1 MTSPLE
7 GLALRCLMPGF
18 VGTKAPGWIMR
29 RAADG
34 LGGAVI
40 FGRNVVTSEQLADLT
55 GSLHAARPE
64 LVIATDE
71 EGGDVTRL
79 EARTGSS
86 FPGNLALGAAGD
98 PNLTRQV
105 ASAMGSEL
113 ADVGIDLDLAPVAD
127 VNSNP
132 QNPVIGVRSFGSE
145 ADAVARHTAAWIEGM
160 QGAGVA
166 ACAKH
171 FPGHGDVA
179 LDSHLALPVVGE
191 DPHVRALQPFKAAI
205 AGGVQAIMSAHV
217 LAPTIDDV
225 PATISRKIMTGVLR
239 QDMGFTGLAITD
251 GLEMRGLAD
260 GRGVAE
266 GAVSALAAGCD
277 ALCIGGGLA
286 DEDVVDE
293 VVRAVVAAVERGRL
307 PEQRLAEAASRVDS
321 LAAWRLGHR
330 HAVSGS
336 RAIGLVAARR
346 AVCADGPVRVGDRAV
361 VIQFAGPRSIA
372 AGDVPWGVGAS
383 LATRGVNV
391 TEGAVDV
398 PGHSVVMV
406 VRDLHRHAEHRTA
419 VEAQLERR
427 PDAIL
432 VEMGVPAYRPHAA
445 RAYIATHGSA
455 RVCADAA
462 AEVMR
467 P

>member
-1 MTSPLE
+1 MTSSLE

-18 VGTKAPGWIMR
+18 AGTTAPGWILR
-29 RAADG
+29 RVEDG

-40 FGRNVVTSEQLADLT
+40 FGRNVVDPDQLAALID
-55 GSLHAARPE
+55 SLHAVRPA

-98 PNLTRQV
+98 PDLTRQV

-113 ADVGIDLDLAPVAD
+113 AGVGIDLDLAPVAD

-179 LDSHLALPVVGE
+179 VDSHLALPVVGE
-191 DPHVRALQPFKAAI
+191 DPHVRALQPFQAAI
-205 AGGVQAIMSAHV
+205 AVGVRAIMSAHV
-217 LAPTIDDV
+217 VAPTIDDV
-225 PATISRKIMTGVLR
+225 PATISRKIMTGLLR
-239 QDMGFTGLAITD
+239 QEMGFTGLAITD

-286 DEDVVDE
+286 DEDVVDD
-293 VVRAVVAAVERGRL
+293 VVRAVVAAVERGRVS
-307 PEQRLAEAASRVDS
+307 EERLAEAASRVDA
-321 LAAWRLGHR
+321 LAAWRSGHR
-330 HAVSGS
+330 HDSRAS

-346 AVCADGPVRVGDRAV
+346 AVCAEGPVRVGDRAV
-361 VIQFAGPRSIA
+361 VIQLAGPRSIA

-383 LATRGVNV
+383 LATRGVGV

-398 PGHSVVMV
+398 PGQSLVMV
-406 VRDLHRHAEHRTA
+406 VRDLHRNAEHRA
-419 VEAQLERR
+419 SVEALLERR

-432 VEMGVPAYRPHAA
+432 VEMGVPAYRPREAK
-445 RAYIATHGSA
+445 AYIATHGSA

>member
-1 MTSPLE
+1 MTTSLE
-7 GLALRCLMPGF
+7 ALALRCLMPGF
-18 VGTKAPGWIMR
+18 VGTTAPEWILR

-40 FGRNVVTSEQLADLT
+40 FGRNVAGNDQLAALT

-64 LVIATDE
+64 LVIAIDE

-86 FPGNLALGAAGD
+86 YPGNLALGAAND
-98 PNLTRQV
+98 PTLTRQV

-113 ADVGIDLDLAPVAD
+113 AGVGIDLDLAPVAD

-132 QNPVIGVRSFGSE
+132 QNPVIGVRSFGSD
-145 ADAVARHTAAWIEGM
+145 ANAVARHSAAWIEGM
-160 QGAGVA
+160 QGAAVA

-179 LDSHLALPVVGE
+179 VDSHLALPVVGE
-191 DPHVRALQPFKAAI
+191 DPHVRALEPFKAAI
-205 AGGVQAIMSAHV
+205 AGGVQAIMSAHLV
-217 LAPTIDDV
+217 VPTIDDV
-225 PATISRKIMTGVLR
+225 PATISRKIMTGLLR
-239 QDMGFTGLAITD
+239 DEMGFTGVAITD
-251 GLEMRGLAD
+251 GLEMRGLSD

-266 GAVSALAAGCD
+266 GAVAALVAGCD

-286 DEDVVDE
+286 AEDVVDD
-293 VVRAVVAAVERGRL
+293 VVRAVVAAVEHKRL
-307 PEQRLAEAASRVDS
+307 TEERLAEAASRVDA
-321 LAAWRLGHR
+321 LAAWRSGR
-330 HAVSGS
+330 RNDVIGS

-361 VIQFAGPRSIA
+361 VIQFAAPRSIA
-372 AGDVPWGVGAS
+372 AGAVPWGVAAS
-383 LATRGVNV
+383 LATRGVHV
-391 TEGAVDV
+391 TEGAIEVQGESLV
-398 PGHSVVMV
+398 LV
-406 VRDLHRHAEHRTA
+406 VRDLHRQPEHRA
-419 VEAQLERR
+419 KVDAMLERR

-432 VEMGVPAYRPHAA
+432 VEMGVPAYRPPTAM
-445 RAYIATHGSA
+445 AYIATHGSA